1 MISGE
6 LTREE
11 WLKPLSCKEI
21 QEQATYVYPDSK
33 LDAWTVPKLS
43 GKNSP
48 GNVPEANKKVEYEEL
63 EFNGGGQPS
72 LF

>member
-1 MISGE
+1 M
-6 LTREE
+6 REE
-11 WLKPLSCKEI
+11 WLKPLSCNEI
-21 QEQATYVYPDSK
+21 QELATYVYPDSK

-63 EFNGGGQPS
+63 EFNGGGQLT
-72 LF
+72 LFD